1 MVLTTKTV
9 YKAFFT
15 ARINPSAA
23 IRIKYR
29 LAGLFRGENYTKSF
43 SRTLIPEAFR
53 PIKETIYQHCKNDF
67 FYQQC

>member
-9 YKAFFT
+9 YKVFFT

-29 LAGLFRGENYTKSF
+29 LAGLFREKITRKVLVERL
-43 SRTLIPEAFR
+43 SRKRSAP
-53 PIKETIYQHCKNDF
+53 
-67 FYQQC
+67 